1 LNIIVVLH
9 FRYIYDILRT
19 EVFCDAQNAPNL
31 FFAGALPRTQ
41 LGELTTLPRP
51 LVS

>member
-1 LNIIVVLH
+1 LNIIIVMH
-9 FRYIYDILRT
+9 FCYIYDILRAK
-19 EVFCDAQNAPNL
+19 VFRDAQNAPNL
-31 FFAGALPRTQ
+31 FFAGALPRIT